1 MRINVRN
8 MVCNHCVEALRSAL
22 SQLGL
27 DVEEAGLGY
36 AILGED
42 SLDADQI
49 RTIREKLKEIGF
61 ELIEG
66 QNRRIV
72 ELVKHEILRHINSD
86 EPCPQTLSHCI
97 AEATGQDYKSVSR
110 IFSAIEGRT
119 IEKFYIT
126 AKIEKVK
133 ELLSYGDVTM
143 SEIAYRLGYSSVA
156 FLSRQFKQETG
167 MPPSQYQ
174 KSRHD
179 RRSLSEI

>member
-8 MVCNHCVEALRSAL
+8 MVCNHCVEALREAL
-22 SQLGL
+22 TQAGFA
-27 DVEEAGLGY
+27 VEDAGLGY
-36 AILGED
+36 AILGEE
-42 SLDADQI
+42 SLDALQMQ
-49 RTIREKLKEIGF
+49 RLREKLMEIGF

-66 QNRRIV
+66 QNRRTV
-72 ELVKHEILRHINSD
+72 ELVKHEILRHINSP

-110 IFSAIEGRT
+110 LFSAIEGRT